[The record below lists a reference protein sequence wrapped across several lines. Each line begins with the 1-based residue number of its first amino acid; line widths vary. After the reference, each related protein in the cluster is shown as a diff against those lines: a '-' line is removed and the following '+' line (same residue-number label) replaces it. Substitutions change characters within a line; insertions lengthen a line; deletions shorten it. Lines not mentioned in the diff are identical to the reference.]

1 MIVHPVVRRRAEQ
14 VGPTGEKWLAGLDSL
29 LARLAD
35 RWSFEVGEQL
45 FGGVGSVVFRVR
57 QVDGDRVDRDAV
69 LKLAIPEPGFP
80 QRIAAFGGRG
90 YARVYAYD
98 LDHHALLLESLGPSL
113 ANLGYPAER
122 VVAELGRMLRI
133 SWRDTDEP
141 AVPRAAN
148 HARFISDLWR
158 ELSPPYPESLLAKA
172 LSCAENR
179 SAAPGRR
186 AVVHGDPHADNALR
200 GSDGF
205 VFVDPV
211 GFVCEPAYDCGVVLR
226 DTNPEEFPALC
237 RQLAEITE
245 LPVRTIAEWTFIER
259 VSTGLY
265 LLSLDSPELG
275 AKFLDAALY
284 SCRAR

>member
-14 VGPTGEKWLAGLDSL
+14 VGPAGEKWLADLDSL
-29 LARLAD
+29 LATLAE

-57 QVDGDRVDRDAV
+57 QTGRDAV

-80 QRIAAFGGRG
+80 QRIAAFEGRG
-90 YARVYAYD
+90 YARLYAYD
-98 LDHHALLLESLGPSL
+98 LDHHALLLESLGPSM
-113 ANLGYPAER
+113 ASLGYPPAR

-141 AVPRAAN
+141 AVPRAEN
-148 HARFISDLWR
+148 HAVFIAGLWD
-158 ELSPPYPESLLAKA
+158 ELSPPYPQSLLAQA

-179 SAAPGRR
+179 SAATGRR
-186 AVVHGDPHADNALR
+186 VVVHGDPHADNALR
-200 GSDGF
+200 RAGGF
-205 VFVDPV
+205 VFVDPD
-211 GFVCEPAYDCGVVLR
+211 GFVCDPVYDCGVVLR
-226 DTNPEEFPALC
+226 DTSPEQFPALC

-245 LPVRTIAEWTFIER
+245 LPAQAIAEWTFIER

-265 LLSLDSPELG
+265 LLSLDSLEVG
-275 AKFLDAALY
+275 AKFLDAAMATGQ
-284 SCRAR
+284 R